1 MNTLN
6 VGCFSTDYFL
16 LGFSVKNITLVLFV
30 YVMRKLIGLLMLL
43 FLLSGCFETSLVM
56 GPAIGGAQGKLAQ
69 SSISTA
75 FSYAIKYE
83 TGKYPIQHV
92 LKQQKEKAVK
102 ILEQKKEKAVKT
114 VSLIEEKILTTTN
127 KIKHNLVKK
136 PELRLVKAN
145 YKIIKA
151 KITVLKI
158 RTISKKI
165 FIHKPRF
172 SYLAR

>member
-1 MNTLN
+1 
-6 VGCFSTDYFL
+6 
-16 LGFSVKNITLVLFV
+16 
-30 YVMRKLIGLLMLL
+30 MRKSVALLISL

-69 SSISTA
+69 SSVSTA
-75 FSYAIKYE
+75 LSYGVKYK
-83 TGKYPIQHV
+83 TGKYPIQHI
-92 LKQQKEKAVK
+92 LK
-102 ILEQKKEKAVKT
+102 QKKEKAVKIA
-114 VSLIEEKILTTTN
+114 SLMGEKVLTTTD

-151 KITVLKI
+151 KITKLKI

-165 FIHKPRF
+165 FIHEPRF
-172 SYLAR
+172 SYSAK

>member
-1 MNTLN
+1 VNTLN
-6 VGCFSTDYFL
+6 VGYFP

-43 FLLSGCFETSLVM
+43 FLLSGCFETSLVV
-56 GPAIGGAQGKLAQ
+56 GPVIGGAQGRLAQ

-75 FSYAIKYE
+75 LSYGIKYK
-83 TGKYPIQHV
+83 TGKYPIQHI
-92 LKQQKEKAVK
+92 LKK
-102 ILEQKKEKAVKT
+102 KKEKAVKT
-114 VSLIEEKILTTTN
+114 VSLMEEKVLTTKN

-136 PELRLVKAN
+136 PELRLVKEN

-151 KITVLKI
+151 KITELKI

-165 FIHKPRF
+165 FIHEPRF
-172 SYLAR
+172 SYLVR

>member
-6 VGCFSTDYFL
+6 TGCFSTGYFP

-43 FLLSGCFETSLVM
+43 FLLSGCFETSLVV
-56 GPAIGGAQGKLAQ
+56 GPVIGGAQGRLAQ

-75 FSYAIKYE
+75 LSYGIKYK
-83 TGKYPIQHV
+83 TGKYPIQHI
-92 LKQQKEKAVK
+92 LKK
-102 ILEQKKEKAVKT
+102 KKEKAVKT
-114 VSLIEEKILTTTN
+114 VSLMEEKVLTTKN

-136 PELRLVKAN
+136 PELRLVKEN

-151 KITVLKI
+151 KITELKI

-165 FIHKPRF
+165 FIHEPRF
-172 SYLAR
+172 SYLVR

>member
-6 VGCFSTDYFL
+6 VGYFSIGYFSL
-16 LGFSVKNITLVLFV
+16 RFSVKNTTLMLFV
-30 YVMRKLIGLLMLL
+30 YVMSRLIALLISL

-75 FSYAIKYE
+75 LSYGVKYK
-83 TGKYPIQHV
+83 TGKYPIQHI
-92 LKQQKEKAVK
+92 LK
-102 ILEQKKEKAVKT
+102 QKKEKVVKT
-114 VSLIEEKILTTTN
+114 VSLIEEKTLTTKN

-136 PELRLVKAN
+136 SELRLVKAN

-151 KITVLKI
+151 KITELKI
-158 RTISKKI
+158 RTVSKKI
-165 FIHKPRF
+165 FVHEPRF
-172 SYLAR
+172 SYSAR

>member
-56 GPAIGGAQGKLAQ
+56 GPAIGGAQGRLAQ

-75 FSYAIKYE
+75 FSYGVKHK
-83 TGKYPIQHV
+83 TGKYPIQHI
-92 LKQQKEKAVK
+92 LKK
-102 ILEQKKEKAVKT
+102 KKEKIVKT
-114 VSLIEEKILTTTN
+114 VSLMEEKTLTTTN

-151 KITVLKI
+151 KITELKI

>member
-1 MNTLN
+1 M
-6 VGCFSTDYFL
+6 
-16 LGFSVKNITLVLFV
+16 LFV
-30 YVMRKLIGLLMLL
+30 YAMRKLIGLLILTFL
-43 FLLSGCFETSLVM
+43 FSGCFESSLVV

-114 VSLIEEKILTTTN
+114 VSLIEEKVLTTTN
-127 KIKHNLVKK
+127 KIKHNLVKE
-136 PELRLVKAN
+136 PEVKLVKAN
-145 YKIIKA
+145 YKTIKTIKTIKA
-151 KITVLKI
+151 EITKLKI
-158 RTISKKI
+158 RTVSKKI
-165 FIHKPRF
+165 FVHKPRF
-172 SYLAR
+172 SYSAR